1 MLGGFAATAADA
13 NSSLMDEIAA
23 RCDDFERSMR
33 WYMGVDDPK
42 EAGVVAGLGVHLSE
56 VGVLLGKAA
65 EEDAAAEEGHHGR
78 IVVAIAESKTVT
90 QAGAVTAVAADANT
104 AGSTRRASKREA
116 AAAATDAINSTINS
130 KGGGPAAATASKNAK
145 DASDAARE
153 HAKRAREASNA
164 AVAASNWG
172 TGTGTGTKSRRPPG
186 TKSGHPPG
194 TTSDGSPPTGQIE
207 DGGADGSMDDA
218 SPGRKTRACHQCARR
233 HVPRY
238 ECKNKTASNPKG
250 GRSGGVTCGAS
261 YCDGCARRHYPRWYR
276 DGETMHLRCPKCS
289 GACVCRACLRDPI
302 PPPAIADAIPPHRL
316 RGLYEDLVASCAH
329 ALKIT
334 AERETSEMAADAECA
349 ATRDSHEDALDA
361 SSTRGWRLF
370 CDQCGGAVA
379 NLHRSC
385 WACEVDLCVECC
397 SDLRCGVGVGSPGW
411 KNAGGAP
418 AATPASA
425 LVGAG
430 KGGVSH
436 AGSHNKRTRD
446 QIEHPSTDDS
456 KPAGERPS
464 ETTLAALPVKKR
476 LKLAATRTDSGTV
489 VSKPDVSNAGFGR
502 SSELIKIEPP
512 DASVKVEVG
521 VESSPCAEPLLCVR
535 CTRPMELRSCVERK
549 WLDRIYKSSRYLRA
563 VEKLEKERKKLDVEV
578 GVVATTTGKSGVL
591 SMKASDD
598 ERCPWCS
605 ALPVGSSELRD
616 CGAGGSVWC
625 PSARDLR
632 ADAGADAGAD
642 GGADVVGEEPGTT
655 PVARATPTDPDALR
669 HFRWHWARGEP
680 VVVREIEVDAAGAD
694 WSLETLE
701 RALRDGGAE
710 GAEGADDTTGG
721 DAAGGATRTSR
732 TDRMV
737 PVVDASKEWGAGV
750 RSSAVAEAMTVGDF
764 FKGFAD
770 ARAFGPDAT
779 YRMDGWPSEAELRVR
794 APRHVSYAIGG
805 LPFQEYTN
813 PVDGPM
819 NLRTHVS
826 ANAGGLNGDGASFGA
841 GGGCVRTRIA
851 YGRREEVGGAGD
863 AVSQRLRTSSVDT
876 AEVLCLALERDA
888 GERDTHAEGR
898 DGSCPDG
905 GFQTGDESPGAVWHV
920 FRREHEGHIARYLSE
935 NLPVLAHPPDGD
947 RRNHHNR
954 EHRDSANDKRRA
966 LAARLPLH
974 DGRCFLSSNE
984 IDELGRESGGAVKPW
999 VIRQARGEAVMV
1011 PTGCARQTRN
1021 VKSCVSLA
1029 VDFASPESAVAAL
1042 RVGESM
1048 RELPVTHA
1056 ERTRGEGVHARTTV
1070 LHAAHAAVTRLEA
1083 GDEAGSIR

>member
-1 MLGGFAATAADA
+1 ML
-13 NSSLMDEIAA
+13 
-23 RCDDFERSMR
+23 
-33 WYMGVDDPK
+33 
-42 EAGVVAGLGVHLSE
+42 
-56 VGVLLGKAA
+56 
-65 EEDAAAEEGHHGR
+65 
-78 IVVAIAESKTVT
+78 
-90 QAGAVTAVAADANT
+90 
-104 AGSTRRASKREA
+104 RRVRL
-116 AAAATDAINSTINS
+116 
-130 KGGGPAAATASKNAK
+130 
-145 DASDAARE
+145 
-153 HAKRAREASNA
+153 RARAC
-164 AVAASNWG
+164 G
-172 TGTGTGTKSRRPPG
+172 TRSRPP
-186 TKSGHPPG
+186 P
-194 TTSDGSPPTGQIE
+194 SPTP
-207 DGGADGSMDDA
+207 
-218 SPGRKTRACHQCARR
+218 SPR
-233 HVPRY
+233 
-238 ECKNKTASNPKG
+238 
-250 GRSGGVTCGAS
+250 
-261 YCDGCARRHYPRWYR
+261 
-276 DGETMHLRCPKCS
+276 
-289 GACVCRACLRDPI
+289 
-302 PPPAIADAIPPHRL
+302 RL

-489 VSKPDVSNAGFGR
+489 VSKPDVSNAAAGFGR

-563 VEKLEKERKKLDVEV
+563 VEKLEKERRGEWREDD
-578 GVVATTTGKSGVL
+578 GVVATTEKSGGVL
-591 SMKASDD
+591 SMKARD

-605 ALPVGSSELRD
+605 AFPVGSSDVRD
-616 CGAGGSVWC
+616 CGAGGLVWC

-669 HFRWHWARGEP
+669 HFRWHWASGS
-680 VVVREIEVDAAGAD
+680 VVVREIDVAYGRNGQND

-701 RALRDGGAE
+701 RALGDDRHDRYDDRHDRSDGDGVTPTAP
-710 GAEGADDTTGG
+710 TM
-721 DAAGGATRTSR
+721 S

-737 PVVDASKEWGAGV
+737 PVVDACKEWAAGV
-750 RSSAVAEAMTVGDF
+750 RSTAVVEAMTPRDF
-764 FKGFAD
+764 FEGLAEP
-770 ARAFGPDAT
+770 ARMFGPDAA
-779 YRMDGWPSEAELRVR
+779 YRMDGWPSDAELRR
-794 APRHVSYAIGG
+794 LAPRHVSYAIGG

-826 ANAGGLNGDGASFGA
+826 ANAGGLNGDGRRSARVGVRADQDRVRQARGGWRRGRRGESAVKDVVGGH
-841 GGGCVRTRIA
+841 GGGS
-851 YGRREEVGGAGD
+851 
-863 AVSQRLRTSSVDT
+863 VSR
-876 AEVLCLALERDA
+876 AERDA

-954 EHRDSANDKRRA
+954 EHRDSANDKQRA

-984 IDELGRESGGAVKPW
+984 IDELGRESGGVVKPW

-1011 PTGCARQTRN
+1011 PAGCARQTRN
-1021 VKSCVSLA
+1021 VKSCVAIA
-1029 VDFASPESAVAAL
+1029 VDFAAPESAVAAL
-1042 RVGESM
+1042 RVGEAM
-1048 RELPVTHA
+1048 RELPVKHA
-1056 ERTRGEGVHARTTV
+1056 ERTREGVHARTTV